1 VTSPNARFIQWRA
14 EFAGGTA
21 DSPVVSGV
29 SLAYL
34 PQNNPPVV
42 QSLNVTSQVMPIT
55 TTAAKAAAQQAA
67 SGTYSIT
74 VTDTGEAGPSTVS
87 GTPSQTLTRGYT
99 QQIQI
104 LWQADDPDGD
114 KLTYSLFFRGED
126 ESEWKLIRS
135 NFSETTYTLEGD
147 VLADGRY
154 LFRLLASDKPSNAGE
169 SAREAELVSTPVLF
183 DATPPVVTPANVRRT
198 GATAEISVRASDTA
212 SSLRR
217 AEYSLD
223 ATAWVPL
230 DSTDGVVDG
239 RDEEF
244 RLRLDGLTP
253 GEHILVFR
261 AYDASN
267 NVGLAKVILR

>member
-1 VTSPNARFIQWRA
+1 
-14 EFAGGTA
+14 
-21 DSPVVSGV
+21 
-29 SLAYL
+29 
-34 PQNNPPVV
+34 
-42 QSLNVTSQVMPIT
+42 MPIT

-104 LWQADDPDGD
+104 IWTAEDPDGD
-114 KLTYSLFFRGED
+114 KLTYSLYFRGED
-126 ESEWKLIRS
+126 ESDWKLIRG
-135 NFSETTYTLEGD
+135 NFSDTIYTLEGD

-154 LFRLLASDKPSNAGE
+154 LFRLIASDKPSNAGE
-169 SAREAELVSTPVLF
+169 ASRQAELVSAPVLF
-183 DATPPVVTPANVRRT
+183 DATPPVVTAANVVRT
-198 GATAEISVRASDTA
+198 GAAATITLRAVDTA
-212 SSLRR
+212 SALRR

-223 ATAWVPL
+223 ATAWIPI

-239 RDEEF
+239 REEEF
-244 RLRLDGLTP
+244 QLGLEALTP
-253 GEHILVFR
+253 GEHILVVR

-267 NVGLAKVILR
+267 NVGLTKVILR